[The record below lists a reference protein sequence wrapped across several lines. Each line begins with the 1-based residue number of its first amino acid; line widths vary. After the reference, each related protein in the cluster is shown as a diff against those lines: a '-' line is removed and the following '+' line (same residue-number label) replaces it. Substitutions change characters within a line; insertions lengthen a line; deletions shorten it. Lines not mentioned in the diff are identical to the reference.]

1 MAAQGERAEIEHSS
15 TCTTCYRRDTT
26 RITYAEPRASG
37 VRYRCRGWLMASR
50 HAPIDH
56 AERDLASVQLD
67 ALALAH
73 DGLPWAAW
81 KDAVL
86 HWHLQRLAT
95 ARAEAWVPGFAGCH
109 DNNPVIAKLLS
120 RFYRHHMHIAIRR
133 LRAENIELRR
143 KIVEAAECTRFYARG
158 AIDAGERAN
167 TVLRSL
173 FISAVQ

>member
-1 MAAQGERAEIEHSS
+1 MLGLGPVGCAIDAG
-15 TCTTCYRRDTT
+15 
-26 RITYAEPRASG
+26 G
-37 VRYRCRGWLMASR
+37 GLMASR

-56 AERDLASVQLD
+56 TERDLASVQLD

-86 HWHLQRLAT
+86 DWHLQRLAT

-109 DNNPVIAKLLS
+109 DNNPVMAKLLS

-143 KIVEAAECTRFYARG
+143 KIVDAAAGDALHAHRPLMRARC
-158 AIDAGERAN
+158 
-167 TVLRSL
+167 
-173 FISAVQ
+173 